1 MDLTSAPYSIIAAG
15 VQLPPQR
22 IALPFSLITDGPG
35 GMNQITPGW
44 LLQYSPYTIARSEV
58 KFANRRKAKRHDF
71 YTGWKILRAGTID
84 LLVDARDRL
93 ACAGGQSAGEGANSK
108 KSLSFKTDKAIPGL
122 GANQLTEK
130 GRQIGVRAYT
140 DAIQRYALRGLLG
153 RLVKMTQ
160 DQKNK
165 SKEEVLRYVG
175 LMGVAASGLPST
187 KPARSTG
194 LAAAAWPVLPW
205 NEESHADTEA
215 LWKHQHSILLEE
227 LPSIS
232 SSTDAN
238 DSNILSRLLQK
249 CIELEDDHAK
259 RVYKSK
265 ARDDVRGANTV
276 PGYKDAHTPAEK
288 DSVVLLANEEV
299 GKVKKEVQL
308 VEAALGSDGLQ
319 SRL

>member
-1 MDLTSAPYSIIAAG
+1 MG
-15 VQLPPQR
+15 
-22 IALPFSLITDGPG
+22 
-35 GMNQITPGW
+35 
-44 LLQYSPYTIARSEV
+44 
-58 KFANRRKAKRHDF
+58 
-71 YTGWKILRAGTID
+71 
-84 LLVDARDRL
+84 
-93 ACAGGQSAGEGANSK
+93 
-108 KSLSFKTDKAIPGL
+108 
-122 GANQLTEK
+122 TEK

-238 DSNILSRLLQK
+238 NSNILSKLLQK
-249 CIELEDDHAK
+249 CIALEDDHAK

-265 ARDDVRGANTV
+265 SRDDVRGANTV
-276 PGYKDAHTPAEK
+276 PGYKDVHIPAEK
-288 DSVVLLANEEV
+288 DSVVLAA
-299 GKVKKEVQL
+299 KKEAHEVRNDVRS
-308 VEAALGSDGLQ
+308 VEEALGVAGNI
-319 SRL
+319 